1 LKGIAMKTMT
11 VTINI
16 TFDDEPNVPNG
27 SSVNKSA
34 YPPKS
39 GFNFLS
45 STTKEPWTDFTDKK
59 PMVDRQCSKA
69 KIISFPKCKLLGG

>member
-1 LKGIAMKTMT
+1 MKNIK

-16 TFDDEPNVPNG
+16 TFDDEPSIPNG
-27 SSVNKSA
+27 SLINQSS

-59 PMVDRQCSKA
+59 PVADRQSFKA
-69 KIISFPKCKLLGG
+69 KIISFPKCKLLGD

>member
-1 LKGIAMKTMT
+1 MKIMT
-11 VTINI
+11 VTISI
-16 TFDDEPNVPNG
+16 TFDDEPTITN
-27 SSVNKSA
+27 SSPVNQPA
-34 YPPKS
+34 YPPIS

-45 STTKEPWTDFTDKK
+45 STAKEPWTDFTDKK